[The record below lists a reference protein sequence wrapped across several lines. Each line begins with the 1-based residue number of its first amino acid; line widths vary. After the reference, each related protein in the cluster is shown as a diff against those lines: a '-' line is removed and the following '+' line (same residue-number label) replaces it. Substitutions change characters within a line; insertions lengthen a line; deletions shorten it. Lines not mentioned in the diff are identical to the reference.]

1 MIESVQ
7 PEKLSAFASAVQ
19 IVSIKSQKQDL
30 HYTLR
35 YIIIKAR
42 MPGRPA

>member
-1 MIESVQ
+1 MIERGQ
-7 PEKLSAFASAVQ
+7 PGKVSGLALAVE